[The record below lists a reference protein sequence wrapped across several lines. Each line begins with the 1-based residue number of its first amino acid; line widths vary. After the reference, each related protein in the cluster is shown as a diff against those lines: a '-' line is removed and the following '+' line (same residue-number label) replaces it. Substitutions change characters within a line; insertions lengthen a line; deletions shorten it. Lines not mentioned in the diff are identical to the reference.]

1 MMVKRSRLLGRILLE
16 HSEHSDVIAL
26 LYLNNGEQS
35 QFEKFKLF
43 GVSLIYCFALRFL
56 SMKTHIQNYTVK
68 LKQALEM
75 DAIDLVSKLG
85 FALLTAWKEQ
95 KTVYICGNGG
105 SAGNAIH
112 IANDLTYGAGMKIG
126 SGLDVEALSAN
137 SAVITCLA
145 NDMGYDEIYAQQLRV
160 KAQAGDVLIVLSGS
174 GNSANIV
181 KALRVG
187 NHIGMNT
194 FAILGYSGGLCKDLA
209 RVPLHFPVDD
219 MQIAED
225 LQLIVA
231 HICTQWLCEELEKEV
246 NASKMVAV

>member
-1 MMVKRSRLLGRILLE
+1 
-16 HSEHSDVIAL
+16 
-26 LYLNNGEQS
+26 
-35 QFEKFKLF
+35 
-43 GVSLIYCFALRFL
+43 
-56 SMKTHIQNYTVK
+56 MKTHIHSYTVK

-75 DAIDLVSKLG
+75 EAMTLVSKLG
-85 FALLTAWKEQ
+85 FALLNAWKEH

-112 IANDLTYGAGMKIG
+112 IANDLTYGAGMKVG
-126 SGLDVEALSAN
+126 GGLDVEALSAN
-137 SAVITCLA
+137 AAVITCLG

-160 KAQAGDVLIVLSGS
+160 KARGGDVLIALSGS

-181 KALRVG
+181 QALRVG
-187 NHIGMNT
+187 NQIGMNT

-225 LQLIVA
+225 LQLVVG
-231 HICTQWLCEELEKEV
+231 HICTQWLCEALEAEV